1 MQPLMTELQEQER
14 IAALHKYEILDTP
27 PDGAFDNITA
37 LAAKLFKVPIAI
49 VSLVDTDRI
58 WFKSHHGLDVSQI
71 DRVPGL
77 CASAILNA
85 EAYTLLDASI
95 DPRSLANPLVTGEFG
110 LRFYAAVPLQTHDHH
125 NLGTL
130 CVLDFKART
139 MSDDDIDTLKCL
151 AKAVMDQMELRLS
164 ARLINEHQQAE
175 ARSHQFNLSVL
186 NSLTSRI
193 CVLDAQ
199 GCIVAANKLWQQ
211 FANKNSL
218 VSAWLGLN
226 YIAGYQNSIIE
237 ADNDLVMSINTGIK
251 AVLAGE
257 LAIYQSEY
265 LCSGLDHICWCRMK
279 VSPIQDSNGGVV
291 ISHENI
297 TERKLAE
304 LSLQASKNEIERY
317 STLKSEFIATMSHEI
332 RTPMNAIIGFSQLAL
347 YETKPDEV
355 RGYLQDINTASTS
368 LLGIL
373 QDTLD
378 FTKLEAGRVVIE
390 ALPFNLL
397 DLLGTI
403 NALFSGAAKQK
414 GLDFIIERNSAI
426 PLELIGDK
434 LRLQQVL
441 TNLVGNAIK
450 FTQQGSIKL
459 SITLHSMN
467 LSGVSL
473 LFSVSDTG
481 IGIALDDQDKLF
493 QAFSQVDSSI
503 TRRFGGTG
511 LGLVISQEL
520 VELMGGKIAVNSQH
534 ERGSTFSFALQF
546 DLNHVAI
553 SHMTQLIPAK
563 TGLTNRLN
571 QNKFKGQR
579 ILVVEDN
586 DMSQRLILK
595 HLTILGIDTESAS
608 SGEEALSLLEQYEFD
623 AVLMDIHMPSMNGI
637 ETTTRI
643 RQQDKLAHLPI
654 IALSAGVTEMERNN
668 CMDCGMVGFIA
679 KPINIEQF
687 HATLGLWLKPT

>member
-1 MQPLMTELQEQER
+1 MPPLMTELQEQER
-14 IAALHKYEILDTP
+14 IAALHRYDLLDTP
-27 PDGAFDNITA
+27 PDSAFDNITA
-37 LAAKLFKVPIAI
+37 LAAKLLKAPVAI
-49 VSLVDTDRI
+49 ISLVDSDRI

-77 CASAILNA
+77 CTSAILSD
-85 EAYTLLDASI
+85 EVYSLLDASI

-110 LRFYAAVPLQTHDHH
+110 LRFYAAAPLQTHDQH

-139 MSDDDIDTLKCL
+139 ISDDDIDILKCL

-164 ARLINEHQQAE
+164 ARLINEHKQAE
-175 ARSHQFNLSVL
+175 ARSNQFNLSVL

-199 GCIVAANKLWQQ
+199 GCIVAVNKPWQQ
-211 FANKNSL
+211 FANKNGL
-218 VSAWLGLN
+218 VSTWQGLN
-226 YIAGYQNSIIE
+226 YIDGYQNSIIE
-237 ADNDLVMSINTGIK
+237 ADNDLVTAINTGIK

-257 LAIYQSEY
+257 LATFQSEY
-265 LCSGLDHICWCRMK
+265 SCPSPDQQCWFQMT

-291 ISHENI
+291 ISHKNI

-304 LSLQASKNEIERY
+304 LSLQASKIEIERY

-332 RTPMNAIIGFSQLAL
+332 RTPMNAIIGFSKLAL

-355 RGYLQDINTASTS
+355 RTYLQDINTASTS

-373 QDTLD
+373 KDTLD

-390 ALPFNLL
+390 ALAFNLL

-426 PLELIGDK
+426 PLDLIGDK

-459 SITLHSMN
+459 SITLHTMN

-511 LGLVISQEL
+511 LGLAISKEL
-520 VELMGGKIAVNSQH
+520 VELMGGKIAVNSQY
-534 ERGSTFSFALQF
+534 ELGSTFSFALQF
-546 DLNHVAI
+546 DLNHDAI
-553 SHMTQLIPAK
+553 SRTTQLIPAK
-563 TGLTNRLN
+563 TKLTSRLG

-579 ILVVEDN
+579 ILVVD
-586 DMSQRLILK
+586 DDGMSQKLTLK
-595 HLTILGIDTESAS
+595 HLAILGIDAESAWQ
-608 SGEEALSLLEQYEFD
+608 GEEALSLLEQYEFD
-623 AVLMDIHMPSMNGI
+623 AVLMDIHMPIMNGI

-643 RQQDKLAHLPI
+643 REQEKFAHLPI
-654 IALSAGVTEMERNN
+654 IALSAAVTEMDRNN

-679 KPINIEQF
+679 KPINVEQF
-687 HATLGLWLKPT
+687 HATLGLWLKST